1 MLSWTEAGQLIKWG
15 QRLIFVQFQSK
26 LSNAFLNVVPMTAK
40 LRLTESF
47 DKQTLNAMT
56 KIKVAILDVIVKC

>member
-1 MLSWTEAGQLIKWG
+1 MLNRCRSTNKIWTI
-15 QRLIFVQFQSK
+15 RLIFVQFHSK
-26 LSNAFLNVVPMTAK
+26 LSNAFLIFVPITAR